1 MSSRMERYDN
11 ITQDLNCNNYSRVN
25 KNTSLYEDVK
35 RSELSRVKNNT
46 NVRIIEQNGKT
57 IDLEKIRKYINEV
70 NNEPRSKRS
79 VLSIPKEEKTIESK
93 PTPEKVYDI
102 NSVLE
107 KARSGREVEY
117 SSERYKKV
125 RSDEYDILSKIKM
138 YEDVKEDIDETP
150 ELNTEE
156 KTIVDL
162 INTVTVH
169 KGDLNLLEELM
180 GEGETTKPISEEQ
193 KDLSFKDVIDKET
206 TSESLINEK
215 VMNENTKEFEKT
227 KELVNLKEKMTD
239 IDNSFYTSSMK
250 FNKDDFEG
258 FEELEKSV
266 KKGSF
271 FKVVLIIILVL
282 SILASLVIMANYV
295 FNLGLF

>member
-1 MSSRMERYDN
+1 MERYDN
-11 ITQDLNCNNYSRVN
+11 ITPDLNSTNYSRVN

-70 NNEPRSKRS
+70 NNEPRSKRN

-206 TSESLINEK
+206 TSESLISEK
-215 VMNENTKEFEKT
+215 VMDENTKEFEKT

-271 FKVVLIIILVL
+271 FKVILIIILVL

>member
-1 MSSRMERYDN
+1 MERYDN
-11 ITQDLNCNNYSRVN
+11 ITPDLNSTNYSRVN

-193 KDLSFKDVIDKET
+193 NDLSFKDVIDKET
-206 TSESLINEK
+206 TSESLISEK
-215 VMNENTKEFEKT
+215 VMDENTKEFEKT

-271 FKVVLIIILVL
+271 FKVILIIILVL

>member
-1 MSSRMERYDN
+1 MERYDN
-11 ITQDLNCNNYSRVN
+11 ITPDLNSNNYSRVN
-25 KNTSLYEDVK
+25 KNTSLYEDFK
-35 RSELSRVKNNT
+35 RSELSRVNNNT

-193 KDLSFKDVIDKET
+193 NDLSFKDVIDKET
-206 TSESLINEK
+206 TSESLISEK
-215 VMNENTKEFEKT
+215 VMDENTKEFEKT

-271 FKVVLIIILVL
+271 FKVILIIILVL

>member
-1 MSSRMERYDN
+1 MERYDN
-11 ITQDLNCNNYSRVN
+11 ITPDLNSNNYSRVN

-206 TSESLINEK
+206 TSESLISEK

>member
-1 MSSRMERYDN
+1 MERYDN
-11 ITQDLNCNNYSRVN
+11 ITPDLNCNNYSRVN

-169 KGDLNLLEELM
+169 KGELNLLEELM

-206 TSESLINEK
+206 TSESLISEK

>member
-1 MSSRMERYDN
+1 MERYDN
-11 ITQDLNCNNYSRVN
+11 ITPDLNSNNYSRVN

-35 RSELSRVKNNT
+35 RSELSRVNNNT

-180 GEGETTKPISEEQ
+180 GEGETTKSISEEQ

-206 TSESLINEK
+206 TSESLISEK
-215 VMNENTKEFEKT
+215 VMDENTKEFEKT

-271 FKVVLIIILVL
+271 FKVILIIILVL

>member
-1 MSSRMERYDN
+1 MERYDN
-11 ITQDLNCNNYSRVN
+11 ITPDLNCNNYSRVN

-169 KGDLNLLEELM
+169 KGELNLLEELM

-193 KDLSFKDVIDKET
+193 KDLSFKDVIDKES
-206 TSESLINEK
+206 TSESLISEK
-215 VMNENTKEFEKT
+215 VKNENTKEFEKT

-271 FKVVLIIILVL
+271 FKVILIIILVL

>member
-1 MSSRMERYDN
+1 MERYDN
-11 ITQDLNCNNYSRVN
+11 ITPDLNSTNYSRVN

-70 NNEPRSKRS
+70 NNEPKSKRS

-206 TSESLINEK
+206 TSESLISEK
-215 VMNENTKEFEKT
+215 VMDENTKEFEKT

-239 IDNSFYTSSMK
+239 IDNSFYTSSTK

-271 FKVVLIIILVL
+271 FKVILIIILVL

>member
-1 MSSRMERYDN
+1 MERYNN
-11 ITQDLNCNNYSRVN
+11 ITPDLNSTNYSRVN

-93 PTPEKVYDI
+93 PIPEKVYDI

-138 YEDVKEDIDETP
+138 YEDVKEDTDDTP

-169 KGDLNLLEELM
+169 KGELNLLEELM

-206 TSESLINEK
+206 TSESLISEK
-215 VMNENTKEFEKT
+215 AMNENTLEFEKT

-271 FKVVLIIILVL
+271 FKVILIIILVL
-282 SILASLVIMANYV
+282 SIIASLVIMANYV

>member
-1 MSSRMERYDN
+1 MERYDN
-11 ITQDLNCNNYSRVN
+11 ITPDLNSNNYSRVN

-169 KGDLNLLEELM
+169 KGDLNLLEELI

-193 KDLSFKDVIDKET
+193 KNLSFKDVIDKET
-206 TSESLINEK
+206 TSESLISEK

-271 FKVVLIIILVL
+271 FKVILIIILVL

>member
-1 MSSRMERYDN
+1 MERYDN
-11 ITQDLNCNNYSRVN
+11 ITPDLNSNNYSRVN

-93 PTPEKVYDI
+93 PIPEKVYDI

-206 TSESLINEK
+206 TSESLISEK

-271 FKVVLIIILVL
+271 FKVILIIILVL

>member
-1 MSSRMERYDN
+1 MERYDN
-11 ITQDLNCNNYSRVN
+11 ITPDLNCNNYSRVN

-57 IDLEKIRKYINEV
+57 IDLDKIRKYINEV

-93 PTPEKVYDI
+93 PAPEKVYDI

-169 KGDLNLLEELM
+169 KGELNLLEELM

-206 TSESLINEK
+206 TSESLISEK
-215 VMNENTKEFEKT
+215 EMNENTKEFEKT

-271 FKVVLIIILVL
+271 FKVILIIILVL

>member
-1 MSSRMERYDN
+1 MERYDN
-11 ITQDLNCNNYSRVN
+11 ITPDLNCNNYSRVN

-35 RSELSRVKNNT
+35 RSELSRVNNNT

-169 KGDLNLLEELM
+169 KGDLNLLEELI

-206 TSESLINEK
+206 TSESLISEK

-271 FKVVLIIILVL
+271 FKVILIIILVL

>member
-1 MSSRMERYDN
+1 MERYDN
-11 ITQDLNCNNYSRVN
+11 ITPDLNSTNYSRVN

-35 RSELSRVKNNT
+35 RSELSRVNNNT

-206 TSESLINEK
+206 TSESLISEK
-215 VMNENTKEFEKT
+215 VMDENTKEFEKT

-282 SILASLVIMANYV
+282 SILASLVIMTNYV

>member
-1 MSSRMERYDN
+1 MERYDN

-125 RSDEYDILSKIKM
+125 RSDEYDILSKIKI
-138 YEDVKEDIDETP
+138 YEDVKDDIDETP

-206 TSESLINEK
+206 TSESLISEK

-271 FKVVLIIILVL
+271 FKVILIIILVL

>member
-1 MSSRMERYDN
+1 MERYDN

-35 RSELSRVKNNT
+35 RSELSRVNNNT

-206 TSESLINEK
+206 TSESLISEK

>member
-1 MSSRMERYDN
+1 MERYDN
-11 ITQDLNCNNYSRVN
+11 ITPDLNSNNYSRVN

-193 KDLSFKDVIDKET
+193 KDLSFKDVIVKET
-206 TSESLINEK
+206 TSESLISEK

>member
-1 MSSRMERYDN
+1 MERYDN
-11 ITQDLNCNNYSRVN
+11 ITPDLNSTNYSRVN

-46 NVRIIEQNGKT
+46 NIRIIEQNGKT

-206 TSESLINEK
+206 TSESLISEK
-215 VMNENTKEFEKT
+215 VMDENTKEFEKT

-271 FKVVLIIILVL
+271 FKVILIIILVL

>member
-1 MSSRMERYDN
+1 MERYDN
-11 ITQDLNCNNYSRVN
+11 ITPDLNSNNYSRVN

-193 KDLSFKDVIDKET
+193 KDLSFKDAIDKET
-206 TSESLINEK
+206 TSESLISEK

-258 FEELEKSV
+258 FEELEKSI

>member
-1 MSSRMERYDN
+1 MERYDN

-125 RSDEYDILSKIKM
+125 RSDEYDILSK
-138 YEDVKEDIDETP
+138 
-150 ELNTEE
+150 LNTEE

-206 TSESLINEK
+206 TSESLISEK

-271 FKVVLIIILVL
+271 FKVILIIILVL

>member
-1 MSSRMERYDN
+1 MERYDN
-11 ITQDLNCNNYSRVN
+11 ITPDLNCNNYSRVN

-206 TSESLINEK
+206 TSESLISEK

-271 FKVVLIIILVL
+271 FKVILIIILVL

>member
-1 MSSRMERYDN
+1 MERYDN
-11 ITQDLNCNNYSRVN
+11 ITPDLNCNNYSRVN

-57 IDLEKIRKYINEV
+57 IDLDKIRKYINEV

-138 YEDVKEDIDETP
+138 YEDVKDDIDETP

-169 KGDLNLLEELM
+169 KGELNLLEELM

-206 TSESLINEK
+206 TSESLISEK
-215 VMNENTKEFEKT
+215 EMNENTKEFEKT

-271 FKVVLIIILVL
+271 FKVILIIILVL

>member
-1 MSSRMERYDN
+1 MERYDN

-79 VLSIPKEEKTIESK
+79 VLSNPKEEKTIESK

-125 RSDEYDILSKIKM
+125 RSDEYDILSKIKI
-138 YEDVKEDIDETP
+138 YEDVKDDIDETP

-271 FKVVLIIILVL
+271 FKVILIIILVL

>member
-1 MSSRMERYDN
+1 MERYDN
-11 ITQDLNCNNYSRVN
+11 ITPDLNSNNYSRVN

-35 RSELSRVKNNT
+35 RSELSRVNNNT

-206 TSESLINEK
+206 TSESLISEK
-215 VMNENTKEFEKT
+215 VMDENTKEFEKT

-282 SILASLVIMANYV
+282 SILASLVIMANYI

>member
-1 MSSRMERYDN
+1 MERYDN
-11 ITQDLNCNNYSRVN
+11 ITPDLNCTNYSRVN

-35 RSELSRVKNNT
+35 RSELSRVNNNT

-206 TSESLINEK
+206 TSESLISEK
-215 VMNENTKEFEKT
+215 VMDENTKEFEKT

>member
-1 MSSRMERYDN
+1 MERYDN
-11 ITQDLNCNNYSRVN
+11 ITPDLNSTNYSRVN

-70 NNEPRSKRS
+70 NNEPRSKKS

-206 TSESLINEK
+206 TSESLISEK
-215 VMNENTKEFEKT
+215 VMDENTKEFEKT

-271 FKVVLIIILVL
+271 FKVILIIILVL

>member
-1 MSSRMERYDN
+1 MERYDN
-11 ITQDLNCNNYSRVN
+11 ITPDLNSNNYSRVN

-35 RSELSRVKNNT
+35 RSELSRVNNNT

-138 YEDVKEDIDETP
+138 YEDVKEDIDVTP

-206 TSESLINEK
+206 TSESLISEK

-271 FKVVLIIILVL
+271 FKVILIIILVL

>member
-1 MSSRMERYDN
+1 MERYDN
-11 ITQDLNCNNYSRVN
+11 ITPDLNSNNYSRVN

-35 RSELSRVKNNT
+35 RSELSRVNNNT

-193 KDLSFKDVIDKET
+193 KDLSFKDAIDKET
-206 TSESLINEK
+206 TSESLISEK

>member
-1 MSSRMERYDN
+1 MERYDN

-35 RSELSRVKNNT
+35 RSELSRVNNNT

-271 FKVVLIIILVL
+271 FKVILIIILVL

>member
-1 MSSRMERYDN
+1 MERYDN

-169 KGDLNLLEELM
+169 KGELNLLEELM

-193 KDLSFKDVIDKET
+193 KDLSFKDVIDKES
-206 TSESLINEK
+206 TSESLISEK
-215 VMNENTKEFEKT
+215 VKNENTKEFEKT

-271 FKVVLIIILVL
+271 FKVILIIILVL

>member
-1 MSSRMERYDN
+1 MERYDN

-125 RSDEYDILSKIKM
+125 RSDEYDILSKIKI
-138 YEDVKEDIDETP
+138 YEDVKEDISDTP

-271 FKVVLIIILVL
+271 FKVILIIILVL

>member
-1 MSSRMERYDN
+1 MERYDN
-11 ITQDLNCNNYSRVN
+11 ITPDLNCTNYSRVN

-206 TSESLINEK
+206 TSESLISEK
-215 VMNENTKEFEKT
+215 VMDENTKEFEKT

-271 FKVVLIIILVL
+271 FKVILIIILVL

>member
-1 MSSRMERYDN
+1 MERYDN
-11 ITQDLNCNNYSRVN
+11 ITPDLNCNNYSRVN

-206 TSESLINEK
+206 TSESLVSEK

-258 FEELEKSV
+258 FEELEKNV

-271 FKVVLIIILVL
+271 FKVILIIILVL

>member
-1 MSSRMERYDN
+1 MERYDN
-11 ITQDLNCNNYSRVN
+11 ITPDLNSNNYSRVN

-35 RSELSRVKNNT
+35 RSELSRVNNNT

-138 YEDVKEDIDETP
+138 YEDVKEDIDDTP

-206 TSESLINEK
+206 TSESLISEK

-271 FKVVLIIILVL
+271 FKVILIIILVL

>member
-1 MSSRMERYDN
+1 MERYDN
-11 ITQDLNCNNYSRVN
+11 ITPDLNSNNYSRVN

-35 RSELSRVKNNT
+35 RSELSRVNNNT

-79 VLSIPKEEKTIESK
+79 VLSIPKEEKTIVSK

-138 YEDVKEDIDETP
+138 YEDIKEDIDETP

-169 KGDLNLLEELM
+169 KGDLNLLDELM

-271 FKVVLIIILVL
+271 FKVILIIILVL

>member
-1 MSSRMERYDN
+1 MERYDN
-11 ITQDLNCNNYSRVN
+11 ITPDLNSTNYSRVN
-25 KNTSLYEDVK
+25 KNISLYEDVK

>member
-1 MSSRMERYDN
+1 MERYDN
-11 ITQDLNCNNYSRVN
+11 ITPDLNSNNYSRVN

-35 RSELSRVKNNT
+35 RSELSRVNNNT

-79 VLSIPKEEKTIESK
+79 VLSIPKEEDTIESK

-125 RSDEYDILSKIKM
+125 RSDEYDILSKIKI
-138 YEDVKEDIDETP
+138 YEDVKDDISDTP

-169 KGDLNLLEELM
+169 KGELNLLEELM

-271 FKVVLIIILVL
+271 FKVILIIILVL

>member
-1 MSSRMERYDN
+1 MERYDN
-11 ITQDLNCNNYSRVN
+11 ITPDLNCNNYSRVN

-35 RSELSRVKNNT
+35 RSELSRVNNNT

-193 KDLSFKDVIDKET
+193 KNLSFKDVIDKET
-206 TSESLINEK
+206 TSESLISEK

-271 FKVVLIIILVL
+271 FKVILIIILVL